1 MSWGRRAY
9 ERDDISE
16 MDLDRFEAIPSE
28 ALRDLPPTLPTKF
41 FGPEELKEKL
51 KVLVEKYH
59 MIFSKS
65 VNRIPA
71 KVTPMRIEVDP
82 KLWKLPKNR
91 LPPRNLGKV
100 REEEVNRQVDILLE
114 KGCVQTSRA
123 SEHSH
128 PFTVPKSSGEW
139 RLVMDLVNLNQATTD
154 AEQWPIPRIGELLR
168 RMGDKRPLFFL

>member
-1 MSWGRRAY
+1 M
-9 ERDDISE
+9 
-16 MDLDRFEAIPSE
+16 
-28 ALRDLPPTLPTKF
+28 
-41 FGPEELKEKL
+41 
-51 KVLVEKYH
+51 
-59 MIFSKS
+59 
-65 VNRIPA
+65 
-71 KVTPMRIEVDP
+71 
-82 KLWKLPKNR
+82 
-91 LPPRNLGKV
+91 

-168 RMGDKRPLFFL
+168 RMGGKRPLLFFVMDLASGFHQAPIAPECRHLTAFITKKGMYEWCRVVMGAKSAAPYFQRVISSEVLAGYVQTI